1 MIKFVAASIITVA
14 LFSMFVQTAV
24 AETALSGNE
33 ITQLIEGNTAV
44 GGRQKKQTQ
53 EFLTKYIGIQTYYGA
68 NKQFVEKGIDTGKG
82 SPVPAH
88 GSWRVKKDK
97 LCFTYS
103 DSLRNAG
110 KEMCRKVIRK
120 DNGTY
125 ELIKKGKVDR
135 MWREVL
141 SGNPYNLE

>member
-1 MIKFVAASIITVA
+1 
-14 LFSMFVQTAV
+14 MFVQTAV
-24 AETALSGNE
+24 AETALSGYE
-33 ITQLIEGNTAV
+33 ITELIEGNTAV
-44 GGRQKKQTQ
+44 GGRQKKRTQ
-53 EFLTKYIGIQTYYGA
+53 EFLTKYIGVQTYYGA

-82 SPVPAH
+82 SPVPTH
-88 GSWRVKKDK
+88 GAWRVKKDK